1 MEASDH
7 VAEALRIKESA
18 EGELEMVRGKL
29 GRQMELLEDVREE
42 AARERAAFRDE
53 YVDEGR
59 GGGEGRGVKREKP
72 RSVVGVRTC
81 YIWVCVPS
89 PPLPLLPTMSTRGN
103 RTPSSPGAW
112 TTGAMRWNLSP

>member
-53 YVDEGR
+53 YVDEG
-59 GGGEGRGVKREKP
+59 
-72 RSVVGVRTC
+72 
-81 YIWVCVPS
+81 
-89 PPLPLLPTMSTRGN
+89 
-103 RTPSSPGAW
+103 
-112 TTGAMRWNLSP
+112 